1 MKSAKS
7 LLFVLILSSMQIN
20 CTDQQAAAQA
30 PNVPLQTEIEKLR
43 NELEEEKCE
52 KKIGCICMLFCC
64 LATVLDGCQHHIITS
79 NLRNEISRLK
89 LRETFDVE
97 NAQKWYKLYQEL
109 NVYYNQCQ
117 ESITRLEQENDLFKF
132 QSDALRIRQN
142 CERDLQKCEKTNRR
156 SESLLNACKKQKTK
170 AD

>member
-43 NELEEEKCE
+43 NE
-52 KKIGCICMLFCC
+52 FCC